1 VFFFFLQKVNKK
13 SSSHPRSTDI
23 LYNKQTIKMTTTT
36 TKRTYSNPLVRIGNW
51 REDEALEL
59 VGGVFYLVSSRHRA
73 LVFIGSARGIPF
85 SHFFKNPSLSLSLS
99 ATASS
104 SSSRDDSHDPRSLYL
119 SLYLCLSLSRRNWR
133 RTSRRRKM
141 ALDTW
146 TFCSKDERDV
156 CERFCPCP
164 PKAQHPRFQ
173 KGVIAFLL
181 PRRKRMVLN
190 SGR

>member
-1 VFFFFLQKVNKK
+1 VRLREKELWRLFVFFFFLQKVNKK

-23 LYNKQTIKMTTTT
+23 LYNKQTIKMTTT

-73 LVFIGSARGIPF
+73 LVFIGSVRGIPF

-104 SSSRDDSHDPRSLYL
+104 SSRDDSHDPRSLYL
-119 SLYLCLSLSRRNWR
+119 SLYLCLSLSGETGGVRRGEEKWHSTR
-133 RTSRRRKM
+133 GRSAQKTREM
-141 ALDTW
+141 FA
-146 TFCSKDERDV
+146 RDFV
-156 CERFCPCP
+156 LVL
-164 PKAQHPRFQ
+164 Q
-173 KGVIAFLL
+173 KHNTLVFKKEG
-181 PRRKRMVLN
+181 
-190 SGR
+190 